1 MHLYGVIKYFS
12 NFSYTRQATMKIYV
26 LIDFSDYSNSQIQL
40 ANHWC
45 LAFGCKMVLVHQLD
59 LIIPSLGSPDIRL
72 KLEYDQKRMVFQ
84 EIEKLREQYVDE
96 SIFVNIEVTALPLIK
111 FLKEEAQIEEEDIIL
126 AGIKGTGILKQIF
139 IGSTVTRVIEEV
151 NRLTIALPLHIKVN
165 VPSKLV
171 VAVHYK
177 TPVGEKLLKQLIKSI
192 SSKLEVV
199 EFITIISKVEEKYD
213 SEAYL
218 LNLKKTFDSLIS
230 CQVNSFSGNEAMA
243 ELKSYMLHQE
253 GMFLVLQKGSRS
265 LADRVFRKFMINDL
279 VYDASIPLIVL
290 PS

>member
-1 MHLYGVIKYFS
+1 
-12 NFSYTRQATMKIYV
+12 MKIYV